1 MINQELAK
9 IFNDIARF
17 LRIENVAF
25 KPYAYEKAA
34 ISLED
39 LKDDVAQIYIQGGR
53 KALEEISGIGKAM
66 SDHIEEYIKTGKIK
80 LYEEF
85 KKGLPVNMDE
95 LTRVEGLGPRKVK
108 VLYQKLGIKN
118 LKDLEK
124 AAKKH
129 EIAPLFG
136 FGETTENN
144 ILQGIEF
151 LKHSKGRSLLQDI
164 LPVAREVWRVL
175 CEEEKKPL
183 AMWIFWWF
191 RKILKKLWIFLW
203 LCLASRKFGARVAQ
217 RRRFM

>member
-66 SDHIEEYIKTGKIK
+66 SDHIEEYIKTGKVK
-80 LYEEF
+80 VYEEF
-85 KKGLPVNMDE
+85 KKALPVKMDE
-95 LTRVEGLGPRKVK
+95 LMRVEGLGPKK
-108 VLYQKLGIKN
+108 IKLLYEELGVKN

-124 AAKKH
+124 AAKAGK
-129 EIAPLFG
+129 IA
-136 FGETTENN
+136 
-144 ILQGIEF
+144 
-151 LKHSKGRSLLQDI
+151 
-164 LPVAREVWRVL
+164 
-175 CEEEKKPL
+175 
-183 AMWIFWWF
+183 
-191 RKILKKLWIFLW
+191 KL
-203 LCLASRKFGARVAQ
+203 
-217 RRRFM
+217 